1 MDLKIL
7 CTSEIVP
14 LTPFYVVPGYTFFY
28 WGFTIPKRHY
38 PEYKKE
44 FGLNPDNL
52 VVPIT
57 IKVGNKKLPA
67 KLRMAQINNK
77 GEFEGRSDRK
87 YPERNVL
94 QIFWDREYDTKK
106 SLRKMFI
113 YSYATTI
120 KKNKPKLKE
129 VAEFIHVEGT
139 EFRVKAIAK
148 QETDFDEML
157 KFMEDK
163 NLFEF
168 WKEDGKKKR
177 RKSVFLNNSRK
188 PSWHHV
194 DDVKKFSDRTHVIY
208 LLHHSEKNQF
218 YVGKADKFGSRI
230 KKGQGRK
237 GLDKDWDKFM
247 FFELDPEMASM
258 IEQIEDFAIR
268 LFSSILDNDLG
279 VKPLNNKK
287 QKLVNKAGL
296 RKK

>member
-7 CTSEIVP
+7 CISEIVP

-28 WGFTIPKRHY
+28 WGFTIAKRHY
-38 PEYKKE
+38 PEYIDY

-129 VAEFIHVEGT
+129 VAEFIHMEGT

-148 QETDFDEML
+148 QETDFDEIL

-168 WKEDGKKKR
+168 WKEDGKKK

-194 DDVKKFSDRTHVIY
+194 DDVKKFADRTHVIY

-218 YVGKADKFGSRI
+218 YVGKADRFGSRI

-247 FFELDPEMASM
+247 FFEIHPEFSHF
-258 IEQIEDFAIR
+258 IEQIEAFTIRSFAA
-268 LFSSILDNDLG
+268 LMDND
-279 VKPLNNKK
+279 VDITPLIDQNI
-287 QKLVNKAGL
+287 KLVNRQL
-296 RKK
+296 KK

>member
-1 MDLKIL
+1 M
-7 CTSEIVP
+7 S

-28 WGFTIPKRHY
+28 WGFTIAKRHY
-38 PEYKKE
+38 GEYIDN
-44 FGLNPDNL
+44 FDLSSDNL

-106 SLRKMFI
+106 ALRKMFI

-163 NLFEF
+163 NLFEY
-168 WKEDGKKKR
+168 WKDDGKKKR
-177 RKSVFLNNSRK
+177 KSIFVNNARK
-188 PSWHHV
+188 PIWHHV
-194 DDVKKFSDRTHVIY
+194 DDVKKFSDRTNVIY
-208 LLHHSEKNQF
+208 LLHNSEKNQF
-218 YVGKADKFGSRI
+218 YVGKADKLGSRV
-230 KKGQGRK
+230 KKGKGRV
-237 GLDKDWDKFM
+237 GLDKNWDRFM
-247 FFELDPEMASM
+247 FFELDPEMAPM

-279 VKPLNNKK
+279 VKPLKTKK

>member
-177 RKSVFLNNSRK
+177 KSVFLNNSRK

-194 DDVKKFSDRTHVIY
+194 DDVKKFADRTHVIY

>member
-1 MDLKIL
+1 MA
-7 CTSEIVP
+7 
-14 LTPFYVVPGYTFFY
+14 LTPFYVIPGYTFFY
-28 WGFTIPKRHY
+28 WGFTVAKRHY
-38 PEYKKE
+38 PEYIEYFK
-44 FGLNPDNL
+44 LSSDNL
-52 VVPIT
+52 IVPII
-57 IKVGNKKLPA
+57 IKVGNRKLPA

-106 SLRKMFI
+106 ELRKMFI

-129 VAEFIHVEGT
+129 IAEFIHVDGT
-139 EFRVKAIAK
+139 EFRIKAIAK
-148 QETDFDEML
+148 QETDFDEMF

-168 WKEDGKKKR
+168 WKDEGKKAN
-177 RKSVFLNNSRK
+177 KSVFLNSARK
-188 PSWHHV
+188 PIWNNV
-194 DDVKKFSDRTHVIY
+194 EDINKFRDRTHVIY

-218 YVGKADKFGSRI
+218 YVGKADKFGSRVQ
-230 KKGQGRK
+230 KGKGRV

-247 FFELDPEMASM
+247 FFELDPEMASN

-279 VKPLNNKK
+279 VKPLKYK
-287 QKLVNKAGL
+287 ELRLVNKAGL

>member
-1 MDLKIL
+1 M
-7 CTSEIVP
+7 P

-38 PEYKKE
+38 PEYIKQ

-177 RKSVFLNNSRK
+177 KSVFLNNSRK
-188 PSWHHV
+188 PSWHRV

>member
-1 MDLKIL
+1 M
-7 CTSEIVP
+7 P

-38 PEYKKE
+38 PEYIKQ

-177 RKSVFLNNSRK
+177 KSVFLNNSRK

>member
-7 CTSEIVP
+7 CISEIVP

-28 WGFTIPKRHY
+28 WGFTIAKRHY
-38 PEYKKE
+38 PEYIDY

-129 VAEFIHVEGT
+129 VAEFIHMEGT

-177 RKSVFLNNSRK
+177 KSVFLNNSRK

-194 DDVKKFSDRTHVIY
+194 DDVKKFADRTHVIY

>member
-1 MDLKIL
+1 M
-7 CTSEIVP
+7 T

-44 FGLNPDNL
+44 FSLNPDNL

-106 SLRKMFI
+106 ALRKMFI

-129 VAEFIHVEGT
+129 VAEFIHIGGND
-139 EFRVKAIAK
+139 FRVKAIAK

-168 WKEDGKKKR
+168 WKEDGNKK

-208 LLHHSEKNQF
+208 LLHHSQKNQF

>member
-1 MDLKIL
+1 M
-7 CTSEIVP
+7 P

-38 PEYKKE
+38 PEYIKQ

-177 RKSVFLNNSRK
+177 KSVFLNNSRK

-194 DDVKKFSDRTHVIY
+194 DDVKKFADRTHVIY

>member
-1 MDLKIL
+1 M
-7 CTSEIVP
+7 S

-28 WGFTIPKRHY
+28 WGFTIAKRHY
-38 PEYKKE
+38 EEYIDN
-44 FGLNPDNL
+44 FDLSPDNL

-106 SLRKMFI
+106 ALRKMFI

-129 VAEFIHVEGT
+129 VAEFIHVDGT

-157 KFMEDK
+157 RSMEDR
-163 NLFEF
+163 NLFTY
-168 WKEDGKKKR
+168 WKEADKKK
-177 RKSVFLNNSRK
+177 RKSVFLNNARK
-188 PSWHHV
+188 PVWHHV
-194 DDVKKFSDRTHVIY
+194 DDVKKFADRINVIY

-218 YVGKADKFGSRI
+218 YVGKADIFGPRVQ
-230 KKGQGRK
+230 KGKGRK
-237 GLDKDWDKFM
+237 GLDKDWDRFM
-247 FFELDPEMASM
+247 FFELDPEMAPM

-279 VKPLNNKK
+279 VKPLKK
-287 QKLVNKAGL
+287 SKLKLVNKAGL
-296 RKK
+296 RTK

>member
-1 MDLKIL
+1 MDLKNL
-7 CTSEIVP
+7 CICEIVP

-28 WGFTIPKRHY
+28 WGFTIAKRHY
-38 PEYKKE
+38 PEYIDY
-44 FGLNPDNL
+44 FDLNPDNL

-57 IKVGNKKLPA
+57 IKIGNKKLPA

-129 VAEFIHVEGT
+129 VAEFIHMEGT

-148 QETDFDEML
+148 QETDFDEIL

-177 RKSVFLNNSRK
+177 KSVFLNNSRK
-188 PSWHHV
+188 PFWHHV
-194 DDVKKFSDRTHVIY
+194 DDVKKFADRTHVIY
-208 LLHHSEKNQF
+208 LLHHSEKSQF

-279 VKPLNNKK
+279 IKPLTNKK

>member
-1 MDLKIL
+1 MDLKII
-7 CTSEIVP
+7 CTWENVP

-28 WGFTIPKRHY
+28 WGFTIAKRHY
-38 PEYKKE
+38 PEYIDY

-129 VAEFIHVEGT
+129 VAEFIHMEGT

-177 RKSVFLNNSRK
+177 KSVFLNNSKK

-194 DDVKKFSDRTHVIY
+194 DDVKKFADRTHVIY

-247 FFELDPEMASM
+247 FFELDPEMSFM

-268 LFSSILDNDLG
+268 LFSTILDNDLG
-279 VKPLNNKK
+279 VKPLKDKK
-287 QKLVNKAGL
+287 LKLVNKAGL

>member
-1 MDLKIL
+1 
-7 CTSEIVP
+7 
-14 LTPFYVVPGYTFFY
+14 
-28 WGFTIPKRHY
+28 
-38 PEYKKE
+38 
-44 FGLNPDNL
+44 
-52 VVPIT
+52 
-57 IKVGNKKLPA
+57 
-67 KLRMAQINNK
+67 MAQINNK

-113 YSYATTI
+113 YSYSTTI
-120 KKNKPKLKE
+120 KKNKQKLKE

-163 NLFEF
+163 
-168 WKEDGKKKR
+168 KK

-208 LLHHSEKNQF
+208 LLHHSEKIQF

-237 GLDKDWDKFM
+237 GLDMDWDKFM

-268 LFSSILDNDLG
+268 LFSSILDNDHG

-287 QKLVNKAGL
+287 QKLVNRAGL

>member
-7 CTSEIVP
+7 CISEIVP

-28 WGFTIPKRHY
+28 WGFTIAKRHY
-38 PEYKKE
+38 PEYIDY

-129 VAEFIHVEGT
+129 VAEFIHMEGT

-148 QETDFDEML
+148 QETDFDEIL

-168 WKEDGKKKR
+168 WKEDGKKK

-194 DDVKKFSDRTHVIY
+194 DDVKKFADRTHVIY

-279 VKPLNNKK
+279 VKNLNNNKL
-287 QKLVNKAGL
+287 KLVNKAGL

>member
-1 MDLKIL
+1 V
-7 CTSEIVP
+7 S
-14 LTPFYVVPGYTFFY
+14 LTPFYVVPGYTFFN
-28 WGFTIPKRHY
+28 WGFTIAKRHY
-38 PEYKKE
+38 GEYIDN
-44 FGLNPDNL
+44 FDLSSDNL

-106 SLRKMFI
+106 ALRKMFI

-129 VAEFIHVEGT
+129 VAEFIHVKGT

-163 NLFEF
+163 NLFEY
-168 WKEDGKKKR
+168 WKDDGKKKR
-177 RKSVFLNNSRK
+177 KSIFVNNARK
-188 PSWHHV
+188 PIWHRV
-194 DDVKKFSDRTHVIY
+194 DDVKKFSD
-208 LLHHSEKNQF
+208 
-218 YVGKADKFGSRI
+218 
-230 KKGQGRK
+230 
-237 GLDKDWDKFM
+237 
-247 FFELDPEMASM
+247 
-258 IEQIEDFAIR
+258 
-268 LFSSILDNDLG
+268 
-279 VKPLNNKK
+279 
-287 QKLVNKAGL
+287 
-296 RKK
+296 

>member
-1 MDLKIL
+1 MDLKITYL
-7 CTSEIVP
+7 SPTMD

-28 WGFTIPKRHY
+28 WGFTIAKRHY
-38 PEYKKE
+38 PEYKK
-44 FGLNPDNL
+44 FFDLNPDNL
-52 VVPIT
+52 SVAIT
-57 IKVGNKKLPA
+57 IKIGNKKYPA
-67 KLRMAQINNK
+67 KLRMSQINNSST
-77 GEFEGRSDRK
+77 FEGRSDTNWR
-87 YPERNVL
+87 ERDVL
-94 QIFWDREYDTKK
+94 RMSWENEYDTKK
-106 SLRKMFI
+106 ALRKMFI

-129 VAEFIHVEGT
+129 IAEFIHVKGT
-139 EFRVKAIAK
+139 EFRIKAIAK
-148 QETDFDEML
+148 QETDFDEMF

-168 WKEDGKKKR
+168 WKDEGKKKR
-177 RKSVFLNNSRK
+177 QSVFLNSAKK
-188 PSWHHV
+188 PFWHKV

-218 YVGKADKFGSRI
+218 YVGKADKFGTRVQ
-230 KKGQGRK
+230 KGKGRV

-247 FFELDPEMASM
+247 FFELDPEMASN

-279 VKPLNNKK
+279 VKPLKSK
-287 QKLVNKAGL
+287 QLKLVNKAGL

>member
-1 MDLKIL
+1 M
-7 CTSEIVP
+7 P

-28 WGFTIPKRHY
+28 WGFTIAKRHY
-38 PEYKKE
+38 DEYIEE
-44 FGLNPDNL
+44 FDLNPDNL

-67 KLRMAQINNK
+67 KLRMAQQNNK
-77 GEFEGRSDRK
+77 GTMSGRSDRI
-87 YPERNVL
+87 YPVRDVL
-94 QIFWDREYDTKK
+94 QIFWNNEYETKK
-106 SLRKMFI
+106 ALRKMFI

-129 VAEFIHVEGT
+129 VAEFIHMGGT

-157 KFMEDK
+157 RFMEDK

-168 WKEDGKKKR
+168 WKDDGKKKR
-177 RKSVFLNNSRK
+177 KSIFLNNSSK

-237 GLDKDWDKFM
+237 GLDKDWDRFM

-279 VKPLNNKK
+279 VKPLKTKK

-296 RKK
+296 RTK

>member
-1 MDLKIL
+1 M
-7 CTSEIVP
+7 
-14 LTPFYVVPGYTFFY
+14 TPFYVVPGYTFFY

-38 PEYKKE
+38 PEYIDY

-94 QIFWDREYDTKK
+94 QIVWDREYDTKK

-129 VAEFIHVEGT
+129 VAEFIHMEGT

-148 QETDFDEML
+148 QETDFDEIL

-168 WKEDGKKKR
+168 WKEDGKKKK
-177 RKSVFLNNSRK
+177 KSVFLNNSRK

-194 DDVKKFSDRTHVIY
+194 DDVKKFADRTHVIY

-230 KKGQGRK
+230 KKGEGRK